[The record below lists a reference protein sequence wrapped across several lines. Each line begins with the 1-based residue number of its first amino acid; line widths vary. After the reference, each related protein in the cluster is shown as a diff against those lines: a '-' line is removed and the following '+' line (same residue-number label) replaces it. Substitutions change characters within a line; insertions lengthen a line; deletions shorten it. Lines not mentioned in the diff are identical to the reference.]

1 MASKLKLSSL
11 VSDMERVRE
20 DNPEPRHSVNRAPR
34 KLAGRS
40 LEPRI
45 LLDAAA
51 VETLDQA
58 AEAVPDGY
66 DNAEP
71 DSQLVDEMIKAL
83 DSRRVA
89 EGSADQLVVVDES
102 VVGWRD
108 IVDQLSGKISVEVI
122 QSGEDGM
129 AQLADIASRYDDLQ
143 GMHLISHGADG
154 TIRLGGTSVSQGDLQ
169 LYQDALTTTGNALAE
184 GGDFFLYGCNVAGS
198 PEGQA
203 FVDALG
209 RAMGADVAASDD
221 LTGGDIA
228 DGDWLLEYQYGD
240 VDQSEALSLVYSG
253 SLAWTDTGIEGGM
266 ATGDGVGQ
274 NVAVDGPWLVAGND
288 TNEVVIYRIEGDARV
303 PVQVINTA
311 GADVTNVD
319 IDGDFM
325 ILGDRA
331 AQTAELYEFDG
342 TSWVHNNTFADRY
355 NNDSRTYGWDVA
367 VQDMGNTVNV
377 GVTTRDPSGGGDGAS
392 DAFTSN
398 DGGTSWS
405 LVGSATT
412 TGNYGHS
419 VAMAGN
425 YMLIGQ
431 PDAGNGNVYLRD
443 MTNWGAGPTTYTNLY
458 NDNAGSNDGLT
469 SGDYRFGFSVA
480 GDYDAT
486 SGNAYW
492 AAGGPDY
499 YRHRYNLG
507 FSTNDRYGYVA
518 IFQNTTHTATIGG
531 TDIVGG
537 DDKFGHSLDITTRP
551 GGGDANLLVGAPL
564 GNGGDGWAFRFDNV
578 INAGQIGAADQTFQ
592 HTAGSGEN
600 LGRSVGISEY
610 ALAIGAPLA
619 DLEASDGTIT
629 ADVGIIWN
637 WLDYGG
643 APTAVDDTVTTD
655 EETTVNVDWYPNDT
669 VSPSLTFNPV
679 TIALIPDGRGG
690 EATVSY
696 PTYQEDG
703 SAEPI
708 ISFNPNGEFDYL
720 GAGEDLITN
729 SADGNG
735 TIKIT
740 YSLTDSFG
748 NTTADP
754 QAVISVNVTGVNDA
768 PTVALGI
775 PNLIHNA
782 GTPVNYTIPS
792 DAFADVDQN
801 DSFTYTVTNVVEKTG
816 ATGDLLT
823 VTDFTVSAGVL
834 SYSPQ
839 LAHEGQRYTLTLEAD
854 DGNGGTITTQF
865 DIDIARPNE
874 APTTVGDPGA
884 RIIWQGGDTP
894 AGESSD
900 FDGAGFDISPFF
912 DDNDLHK
919 ADAKYDSEALEYSI
933 IGDSHGLSVDVFSG
947 MITGSPLNTDVGTH
961 VITVQ
966 ATDEFGESVTQT
978 IDLTVYNVNDAP
990 IVTNPVDDQDAYLTQ
1005 DFSYFLPAD
1014 FADDLDVPA
1023 DSITLTATY
1032 SDGTPLDGTAT
1043 GYPGVD
1049 WLRFDSAT
1057 GEFYAAG
1064 GVVSG
1069 DNIGARID
1077 LKVTATDESAETDD
1091 SAGQVNSGGIPDPKS
1106 TDYFFSINVFAPTET
1121 TTNQFGPTAGYDEL
1135 GNDISLSENGQ
1146 YQLIGAPASSGNNDA
1161 GAWRIHDFNG
1171 VTIAS
1176 ATTATTDGDRGGW
1189 SVDMSADG
1197 SRFIVSAPGFN
1208 NETGRVFLYTF
1219 DGNAATQVGTID
1231 GALAGDQFGYS
1242 VEINDAGDRIIVG
1255 APGDDGAGTNAGA
1268 AYIYNWSGT
1277 QLGATLTPSA
1287 QPGGMVDYAR
1297 FGSSVAIDRN
1307 VAVVGAPWESLD
1319 GASYTGT
1326 ARAFGLDSGG
1336 FNGNMVLL
1344 DRGADAQPYDLFGW
1358 SVDVDVFQGEGTSTL
1373 NSSAVIAV
1381 GAIQD
1386 DSFASD
1392 AGSVH
1397 TWRSDGLSSSV
1408 TQGELDSLLGTGYQ
1422 GEVTAYDG
1430 VSGALF
1436 GHSVAVD
1443 VDGSLD
1449 QEAGNGLRMVVGGN
1463 INGDDVGGAY
1473 AYRWW
1478 DASGWVGQRYNGGA
1492 ANMAGSQFGY
1502 ATDLAGQRFVVGA
1515 PGASMLFSADT
1526 TGSLIESAP
1535 NSGLG
1540 SKFLGSEQF
1549 PVSGVTLPGIAPDW
1563 FALSA
1568 DVGRG
1573 YLDDDDRGPG
1583 LMPRASFLDD
1593 LVPGDTDLDG
1603 LGVAGGVVRDGLFR
1617 DRTDDPLRADD
1628 EVPRDKNHPVETTA
1642 PEAESKAESREA
1654 SPENGGENRQRS
1666 GDGEQSPAGKQAA
1679 DSFSRQLDDISRLRM
1694 EAGDRFLEALADQ
1707 TAVS

>member
-11 VSDMERVRE
+11 LRNMKTVRE
-20 DNPEPRHSVNRAPR
+20 DNPEPRHSVNRASR

-51 VETLDQA
+51 LETFDQA

-66 DNAEP
+66 DNTEP

-108 IVDQLSGKISVEVI
+108 IVDQLSGKVSVEVI
-122 QSGEDGM
+122 HSGEDGM

-143 GMHLISHGADG
+143 SIHLISHGADG
-154 TIRLGGTSVSQGDLQ
+154 TIRLGGTSVSLGDLQ

-209 RAMGADVAASDD
+209 RAMGADVAASDN
-221 LTGGDIA
+221 LTGGDIVG
-228 DGDWLLEYQYGD
+228 GDWLLEYQYGD
-240 VDQSEALSLVYSG
+240 VDPSEVLSLVYSG
-253 SLAWTDTGIEGGM
+253 SLAWTDTGLEGGM

-288 TNEVVIYRIEGDARV
+288 TNEVVIYRIEGDSRV

-325 ILGDRA
+325 ILGDRV
-331 AQTAELYEFDG
+331 AQTAELYKFDG
-342 TSWVHNNTFADRY
+342 TSWVHNHTFADLY
-355 NNDSRTYGWDVA
+355 TDSRTYGWDVA

-377 GVTTRDPSGGGDGAS
+377 GVTTLGGGDGAS

-405 LVGSATT
+405 LVGSATN
-412 TGNYGHS
+412 TGNYGYS

-431 PDAGNGNVYLRD
+431 PDAGNGNVDLRD
-443 MTNWGAGPTTYTNLY
+443 MTDWGAGPTTYTNLY
-458 NDNAGSNDGLT
+458 NDNAGSDNGLT

-492 AAGGPDY
+492 AAGGPDQY
-499 YRHRYNLG
+499 DHRYNVL
-507 FSTNDRYGYVA
+507 FTDNRYGYVA
-518 IFQNTTHTATIGG
+518 IFQNTTHTSTIGG
-531 TDIVGG
+531 ADIVGG
-537 DDKFGHSLDITTRP
+537 NDKFGYSLDITTRP
-551 GGGDANLLVGAPL
+551 GGGNANLLVGAPL

-578 INAGQIGAADQTFQ
+578 INAGQIGAAAQTFQ

-619 DLEASDGTIT
+619 DDGATD
-629 ADVGIIWN
+629 AGIIWN

-655 EETTVNVDWYPNDT
+655 EDTSANVDWYTNDT
-669 VSPSLTFNPV
+669 VNPNLTFNPV
-679 TIALIPDGRGG
+679 TIALVPDGRGG

-720 GAGEDLITN
+720 GAGEDLVNN

-768 PTVALGI
+768 PTVERGI
-775 PNLIHNA
+775 PNLTHNA
-782 GTPVNYTIPS
+782 GTLVNYTIPS

-801 DSFTYTVTNVVEKTG
+801 DSFSYSVTNVVEKTG
-816 ATGDLLT
+816 ATGGLLT

-834 SYSPQ
+834 SYTPQ

-854 DGNGGTITTQF
+854 DGNGGTITTDF

-874 APTTVGDPGA
+874 APTAVGDPGA

-900 FDGAGFDISPFF
+900 FDGAGFDISAFF
-912 DDNDLHK
+912 DDGDLHK
-919 ADAKYDSEALEYSI
+919 ADPKYGSEALVYSI
-933 IGDSHGLSVDVFSG
+933 IGNSHGLSVDVFSG

-966 ATDEFGESVTQT
+966 ATDEFGESVTQQ

-1005 DFSYFLPAD
+1005 NFSYFLPPD
-1014 FADDLDVPA
+1014 FAGDLDVPA
-1023 DSITLTATY
+1023 DSVTLTATY
-1032 SDGTPLDGTAT
+1032 ADGTPLDGTAT

-1049 WLRFDSAT
+1049 WLRFNSAT

-1077 LKVTATDESAETDD
+1077 IKVTATDLSAETDD
-1091 SAGQVNSGGIPDPKS
+1091 SVGAVNSGGISDPKS
-1106 TDYFFSINVFAPTET
+1106 TDYFFSINVFAPTGT
-1121 TTNQFGPTAGYDEL
+1121 TASQFGPTAGYDF
-1135 GNDISLSENGQ
+1135 GVDISLSENGQ
-1146 YQLIGAPASSGNNDA
+1146 YQLIGAPAFSGNNDA
-1161 GAWRIHDFNG
+1161 GAWHIHDFN
-1171 VTIAS
+1171 A
-1176 ATTATTDGDRGGW
+1176 ATMITGAPTATSAGDRGGW

-1219 DGNAATQVGTID
+1219 NGSAATQVGTID

-1242 VEINDAGDRIIVG
+1242 VEISDAGDRIIVG
-1255 APGDDGAGTNAGA
+1255 APGHDSAGINAGA
-1268 AYIYNWSGT
+1268 AYIYNWSGA
-1277 QLGATLTPSA
+1277 QLGTKLTPSA

-1319 GASYTGT
+1319 GALFTGT
-1326 ARAFGLDSGG
+1326 ARAFGLNSSG
-1336 FNGNMVLL
+1336 FNGNVVLL
-1344 DRGADAQPYDLFGW
+1344 DRGADAQAYDYFGW
-1358 SVDVDVFQGEGTSTL
+1358 SVDVDVFQGVGTSTL

-1408 TQGELDSLLGTGYQ
+1408 TQGELDSLVGTGYQ
-1422 GEVTAYDG
+1422 GELTAYDG
-1430 VSGALF
+1430 VMGALF

-1443 VDGSLD
+1443 VDGSND

-1463 INGDDVGGAY
+1463 VNGDAVGGVY

-1478 DASGWVGQRYNGGA
+1478 DSSGWVGQRYNGGA
-1492 ANMAGSQFGY
+1492 ANMEGSQFGY

-1515 PGASMLFSADT
+1515 PGTSMFFSGDT
-1526 TGSLIESAP
+1526 TSSLIESAP

-1540 SKFLGSEQF
+1540 SKVLGSEQF
-1549 PVSGVTLPGIAPDW
+1549 PVSGVTLSGIAPG
-1563 FALSA
+1563 
-1568 DVGRG
+1568 VERG
-1573 YLDDDDRGPG
+1573 YLEEDDRWSG
-1583 LMPRASFLDD
+1583 LMLRASFLDD
-1593 LVPGDTDLDG
+1593 LLPGDTDLDG
-1603 LGVAGGVVRDGLFR
+1603 LGVVGGVVRDSLFR
-1617 DRTDDPLRADD
+1617 DRTDDRLRADD
-1628 EVPRDKNHPVETTA
+1628 ELPRDENQPLEKAA
-1642 PEAESKAESREA
+1642 PKAESREA
-1654 SPENGGENRQRS
+1654 APENGGENRQRS
-1666 GDGEQSPAGKQAA
+1666 GDGKQSPAGKQAA
-1679 DSFSRQLDDISRLRM
+1679 NSFSRQLGDISRLRM
-1694 EAGDRFLEALADQ
+1694 AAGDRFLEALADQ
-1707 TAVS
+1707 TSVS

>member
-11 VSDMERVRE
+11 LRNMKTVRE
-20 DNPEPRHSVNRAPR
+20 DNPEPRHSVNRASR

-51 VETLDQA
+51 LETFDQA

-66 DNAEP
+66 DNTEP

-108 IVDQLSGKISVEVI
+108 IVDQLSGKVSVEVI
-122 QSGEDGM
+122 HSGEDGM

-143 GMHLISHGADG
+143 SIHLISHGADG
-154 TIRLGGTSVSQGDLQ
+154 TIRLGGTSVSLGDLQ

-209 RAMGADVAASDD
+209 RAMGADVAASDN
-221 LTGGDIA
+221 LTGGDIVG
-228 DGDWLLEYQYGD
+228 GDWLLEYQYGD
-240 VDQSEALSLVYSG
+240 VDPSEVLSLVYSG
-253 SLAWTDTGIEGGM
+253 SLAWTDTGLEGGM

-288 TNEVVIYRIEGDARV
+288 TNEVVIYRIEGDSRV

-325 ILGDRA
+325 ILGDRT
-331 AQTAELYEFDG
+331 AQTAELYKFDG
-342 TSWVHNNTFADRY
+342 TSWVHNNTFSGGSY
-355 NNDSRTYGWDVA
+355 VYGWDVG
-367 VQDMGNTVNV
+367 VQDFGNGKVNV
-377 GVTTRDPSGGGDGAS
+377 AVTSQDSGSANGELYTYQSTDDGAS
-392 DAFTSN
+392 WVAAA
-398 DGGTSWS
+398 G
-405 LVGSATT
+405 AQTT
-412 TGNYGHS
+412 NGNFGYS
-419 VAMAGN
+419 VAVAGD
-425 YMLIGQ
+425 YILAGR
-431 PDAGNGNVYLRD
+431 PDTDNGYVYQYEILSNG
-443 MTNWGAGPTTYTNLY
+443 TLSFLGTYTNLY
-458 NDNAGSNDGLT
+458 DDNAGSNDGLT

-492 AAGGPDY
+492 AAGGPDQ
-499 YRHRYNLG
+499 YNHSYGFLG
-507 FSTNDRYGYVA
+507 LSTDNRYGYVA
-518 IFQNTTHTATIGG
+518 IFQNTTNTATIGG

-537 DDKFGHSLDITTRP
+537 DDKFGYSLDITTGP
-551 GGGDANLLVGAPL
+551 GGGNANLLVGAPL
-564 GNGGDGWAFRFDNV
+564 GNSGDGWAFRFDNV
-578 INAGQIGAADQTFQ
+578 INAGQIVAAAQTFQ

-619 DLEASDGTIT
+619 DDGATD
-629 ADVGIIWN
+629 AGIIWN

-655 EETTVNVDWYPNDT
+655 EETTVNVDWYTNDT
-669 VSPSLTFNPV
+669 VNPNLTLNPV

-703 SAEPI
+703 SAEPV

-720 GAGEDLITN
+720 GAGEDLVNN

-740 YSLTDSFG
+740 YFLTDSFG

-768 PTVALGI
+768 PTVARGI
-775 PNLIHNA
+775 PNLTHNA

-801 DSFTYTVTNVVEKTG
+801 DILSYSVTNVVEKTG

-839 LAHEGQRYTLTLEAD
+839 LAHEGQRYTLTLQAD
-854 DGNGGTITTQF
+854 DGNGGIITTDF

-874 APTTVGDPGA
+874 TPTAVGAPGA

-900 FDGAGFDISPFF
+900 FDGAGFDISAYF

-919 ADAKYDSEALEYSI
+919 ADPKYDSEALEYSI
-933 IGDSHGLSVDVFSG
+933 IGDSHGLSVDVLSG
-947 MITGSPLNTDVGTH
+947 LITGSPLNSDVGTH
-961 VITVQ
+961 AITVQ

-990 IVTNPVDDQDAYLTQ
+990 IVTNPVDDQNAYLTQ

-1032 SDGTPLDGTAT
+1032 ADGTPLDGTAT

-1049 WLRFDSAT
+1049 WLRYDSAT
-1057 GEFYAAG
+1057 GKFYAAG

-1077 LKVTATDESAETDD
+1077 IKVTAADLSAETDD
-1091 SAGQVNSGGIPDPKS
+1091 SVGAVNSGGIPDPKS

-1146 YQLIGAPASSGNNDA
+1146 YQLIGAPASNNDA
-1161 GAWRIHDFNG
+1161 GAWRIHGFNG
-1171 VTIAS
+1171 VTITNAM
-1176 ATTATTDGDRGGW
+1176 TATTDGDRGGW

-1208 NETGRVFLYTF
+1208 NDTGRVFLYTF
-1219 DGNAATQVGTID
+1219 DGSTATQVGTID

-1268 AYIYNWSGT
+1268 AYLYNWSGA
-1277 QLGATLTPSA
+1277 QLGTKLTPSA

-1319 GASYTGT
+1319 GALFTGT
-1326 ARAFGLDSGG
+1326 ARAFGLNSSG
-1336 FNGNMVLL
+1336 FNGNVVLL
-1344 DRGADAQPYDLFGW
+1344 DRGADAQAYDYFGW
-1358 SVDVDVFQGEGTSTL
+1358 SVDVDVFQGVGTSTL

-1386 DSFASD
+1386 DSWASD

-1408 TQGELDSLLGTGYQ
+1408 TQGELDSLVATGYQ
-1422 GEVTAYDG
+1422 GELTAYDG
-1430 VSGALF
+1430 VMGALF

-1443 VDGSLD
+1443 VDGSND

-1463 INGDDVGGAY
+1463 VNGDAVGGVY

-1478 DASGWVGQRYNGGA
+1478 DSSGWVGQRYNGGA
-1492 ANMAGSQFGY
+1492 ANMEGSQFGY

-1515 PGASMLFSADT
+1515 PGTSMFFSGDT
-1526 TGSLIESAP
+1526 TSSLIESAP

-1540 SKFLGSEQF
+1540 SKVLGSEQF
-1549 PVSGVTLPGIAPDW
+1549 PVSGVTLSGIAPG
-1563 FALSA
+1563 
-1568 DVGRG
+1568 VERG
-1573 YLDDDDRGPG
+1573 YLEEDDRWSG
-1583 LMPRASFLDD
+1583 LMLRASFLDD
-1593 LVPGDTDLDG
+1593 LLPGDTDLDG
-1603 LGVAGGVVRDGLFR
+1603 LGVVGGVVRDSLFR
-1617 DRTDDPLRADD
+1617 DRTDDRLRADD
-1628 EVPRDKNHPVETTA
+1628 ELPRDENQPLEKAA
-1642 PEAESKAESREA
+1642 PKSEPRAESREA
-1654 SPENGGENRQRS
+1654 APENGGENRQRS
-1666 GDGEQSPAGKQAA
+1666 GDGKQSPAGKQAA
-1679 DSFSRQLDDISRLRM
+1679 NSFSRQLGDISRLRM
-1694 EAGDRFLEALADQ
+1694 AAGDRFLEALADQ
-1707 TAVS
+1707 TSVS